1 VRDFEFLT
9 PTTASDASRML
20 ADHGETARLLAGGT
34 ALLLVMRARLA
45 SPSHLVWLGEVPGLD
60 RVALDARDGLTLGA
74 MATHHAVETHAG
86 IRAAYPMLAEMARRV
101 ANPHVRNAGTLGG
114 NLCYGDPA
122 SDPPTCLLALDAEVR
137 AVRGAQ
143 ERAISLDGFFTDYYE
158 NALAPDEVLTEV
170 RIPPMPPG
178 AVGVY
183 HRFTTTPAESR
194 PLVGVGVV
202 LVAGRD
208 RVCRRARVA
217 HHGRRRAVEHPR
229 SGARPQ
235 ARPQPEAALGVWCF
249 SDRAGAPR
257 RPAGEE
263 RREPERNVLNVREHR
278 KRSRDEAG
286 RDGSAMPATG
296 GLLLTLSVPARAS
309 AVLRPRRRR

>member
-217 HHGRRRAVEHPR
+217 LGAVTAVPRRLRAVEDFLTGKPLD
-229 SGARPQ
+229 GATL
-235 ARPQPEAALGVWCF
+235 A
-249 SDRAGAPR
+249 RAGAL
-257 RPAGEE
+257 AVEGL
-263 RREPERNVLNVREHR
+263 EP
-278 KRSRDEAG
+278 
-286 RDGSAMPATG
+286 
-296 GLLLTLSVPARAS
+296 LSDFRAS
-309 AVLRPRRRR
+309 ADYRTRVVQVLVRRALAEAGARAAAA